1 MASVNWLGTVNN
13 PDTSNVEDYLKKWFD
28 DGAAYVN
35 GQLEKGKDG
44 TVHIQFF
51 LNYKKPGRRLAALKK
66 HDGRAHFELVKRD
79 NGASDYCLKEE
90 TRVEGP
96 WEFGVKP
103 ARKNVKGET
112 KERNAK
118 ILELGV
124 EKCVEEGLIHIK
136 EYLKLK

>member
-1 MASVNWLGTVNN
+1 MK
-13 PDTSNVEDYLKKWFD
+13 ED
-28 DGAAYVN
+28 
-35 GQLEKGKDG
+35 
-44 TVHIQFF
+44 
-51 LNYKKPGRRLAALKK
+51 
-66 HDGRAHFELVKRD
+66 
-79 NGASDYCLKEE
+79 

-96 WEFGVKP
+96 WEFGLKP

-136 EYLKLK
+136 EYLKVK